1 MSLTIF
7 PSLPDKTLAAVN
19 TVGAWLAEDNLPYN
33 PPALLPDLVVLAGNA
48 VIPSIDAAC
57 RLPSG
62 V

>member
-33 PPALLPDLVVLAGNA
+33 PPALQRIWWCWPVM
-48 VIPSIDAAC
+48 
-57 RLPSG
+57 R
-62 V
+62 